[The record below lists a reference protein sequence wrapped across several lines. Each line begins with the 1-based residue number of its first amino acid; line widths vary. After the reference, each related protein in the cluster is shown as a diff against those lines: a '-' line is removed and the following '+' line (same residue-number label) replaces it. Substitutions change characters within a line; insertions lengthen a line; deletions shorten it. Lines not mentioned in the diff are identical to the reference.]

1 MSNSVSGK
9 IRTPQYKTRF
19 SPFSHFIFPFFL
31 VKHLFFPSFATMKY
45 AISYVQKA
53 IVGLLIFFVSG
64 QLNGQTPP
72 YWQIRLTRNTT
83 AAELL
88 TKFQLDGYDCGVQLF
103 QKINSLSSIN
113 APLKNGQ
120 TVTLPV
126 LIYKYNDKTIR
137 SSLGT
142 TDLELAKMVQSYN
155 ADMSKLGLRN
165 NTYQSSGLLLVPY
178 HALNCRETKK
188 KTAKPVEKEDVVANR
203 ENTEGVEKLTAKSVK
218 GAKTFAIFGKKYQ
231 DVEQVDRTLKGKVF
245 YVEGGHGGPDPGAEA
260 KVQGRTLC
268 EDEYAYDVSLRV
280 ARELIKHGA
289 VVYIINRD
297 PTDGIRDG
305 DFLVCDSDELTYP
318 DIKVARNHKERL
330 TQRSDAVNLLY
341 EANRKK
347 GIKDQ
352 RLIVIHVD
360 SRGVSQQT
368 DTFLYYQNGNDDSYK
383 IAKRMQKTLETKYA
397 PYRDYKGTLTT
408 RDLHMLRECKPT
420 TVYVELGN
428 IRNEFDRKRLMIKNN
443 RQAIAKWL
451 TEGFMSKL

>member
-1 MSNSVSGK
+1 
-9 IRTPQYKTRF
+9 
-19 SPFSHFIFPFFL
+19 
-31 VKHLFFPSFATMKY
+31 MKY
-45 AISYVQKA
+45 VISPVLKA
-53 IVGLLIFFVSG
+53 IVGLLLFFVSG

-72 YWQIRLTRNTT
+72 HWQIRLTRNMT
-83 AAELL
+83 ATELL
-88 TKFQLDGYDCGVQLF
+88 TKFQLDGYDCNAQYF
-103 QKINSLSSIN
+103 QKINNFSSKN
-113 APLKNGQ
+113 AELKNGQ
-120 TVTLPV
+120 TVNLPV
-126 LIYKYNDKTIR
+126 FIHKYNDKTIR

-142 TDLELAKMVQSYN
+142 TDLDLAKMVQSYN
-155 ADMSKLGLRN
+155 ADMSKLGLRTT
-165 NTYQSSGLLLVPY
+165 TYQSSGLLLVPY
-178 HALNCRETKK
+178 HALNCREAKK
-188 KTAKPVEKEDVVANR
+188 KTTKPVEKEDVVANR
-203 ENTEGVEKLTAKSVK
+203 ENTDLSRDNREGVEKLAAKSVK

-231 DVEQVDRTLKGKVF
+231 DVEQVDRSLKGKVF

-347 GIKDQ
+347 GVKDQ

-368 DTFLYYQNGNDDSYK
+368 DTFLYYQNGNDDSYR
-383 IAKRMQKTLETKYA
+383 IAKKMQRTLEDKYA
-397 PYRDYKGTLTT
+397 RYRDYKGSLTT

-443 RQAIAKWL
+443 RQAIAAWL
-451 TEGFMSKL
+451 AEGFMSK

>member
-1 MSNSVSGK
+1 
-9 IRTPQYKTRF
+9 
-19 SPFSHFIFPFFL
+19 
-31 VKHLFFPSFATMKY
+31 MKY
-45 AISYVQKA
+45 AISHVQKA
-53 IVGLLIFFVSG
+53 IVGLLLVFVSG
-64 QLNGQTPP
+64 QLSGQVNP
-72 YWQIRLTRNTT
+72 YWQTRLTRNMT
-83 AAELL
+83 AMELL
-88 TKFQLDGYDCGVQLF
+88 AKYQLDGYDCAVQQF
-103 QKINSLSSIN
+103 QKINSLSSKN
-113 APLKNGQ
+113 APLKSGQ
-120 TVTLPV
+120 TVNLPV
-126 LIYKYNDKTIR
+126 WIYTYNGKTIR
-137 SSLGT
+137 SSINT
-142 TDLELAKMVQSYN
+142 TDLDVAKSVQSYN
-155 ADMSKLGLRN
+155 TEMNRAGMRST
-165 NTYQSSGLLLVPY
+165 TYQSSNLLLVPY
-178 HALNCRETKK
+178 YALNCANSRKVK
-188 KTAKPVEKEDVVANR
+188 PKPVETEDVVAKREKADLPR

-231 DVEQVDRTLKGKVF
+231 DVEQVDRSLRGKVF

-260 KVQGRTLC
+260 KVEGRTLC

-305 DFLVCDSDELTYP
+305 DFLICDSDELTYP
-318 DIKVARNHKERL
+318 DIVVARNHKERL

-341 EANRKK
+341 EANKKK
-347 GIKDQ
+347 GVTDQ

-383 IAKRMQKTLETKYA
+383 IAKRMQKTLEEKYA
-397 PYRDYKGTLTT
+397 RYRDYKGTLTT

-443 RQAIAKWL
+443 RQAIATWL
-451 TEGFMSKL
+451 AEGFMR

>member
-1 MSNSVSGK
+1 
-9 IRTPQYKTRF
+9 
-19 SPFSHFIFPFFL
+19 
-31 VKHLFFPSFATMKY
+31 MKY

-53 IVGLLIFFVSG
+53 IVGLLLFFVSG
-64 QLNGQTPP
+64 QLHGQSHP
-72 YWQIRLTRNTT
+72 YWPIRLSRNMT
-83 AAELL
+83 ATELL
-88 TKFQLDGYDCGVQLF
+88 AKFQLDGYDCNAQFF
-103 QKINSLSSIN
+103 QKINNLSSKN
-113 APLKNGQ
+113 ADLKNGQ
-120 TVTLPV
+120 TVNLPV
-126 LIYKYNDKTIR
+126 WIYTYNDKTIR
-137 SSLGT
+137 SSIGT
-142 TDLELAKMVQSYN
+142 TDLSVAKMVQSYN
-155 ADMSKLGLRN
+155 ADMTKTGLRN

-178 HALNCRETKK
+178 HALNCAASKKEKTKP
-188 KTAKPVEKEDVVANR
+188 AEVEDN
-203 ENTEGVEKLTAKSVK
+203 EGVEKLTAKGVK
-218 GAKTFAIFGKKYQ
+218 NAKNTKTFAIFGKKYQ

-428 IRNEFDRKRLMIKNN
+428 IRNEFDRKRIMIKNN
-443 RQAIAKWL
+443 RQAIATWL
-451 TEGFMSKL
+451 TEGFMR

>member
-1 MSNSVSGK
+1 VSLLLPK
-9 IRTPQYKTRF
+9 LEFPR
-19 SPFSHFIFPFFL
+19 PFAPMTAAYST
-31 VKHLFFPSFATMKY
+31 A
-45 AISYVQKA
+45 QKA
-53 IVGLLIFFVSG
+53 LIGCLFFFVSG
-64 QLNGQTPP
+64 QLHGQDHP
-72 YWQIRLTRNTT
+72 YWPIRLARNMT
-83 AAELL
+83 ATELL
-88 TKFQLDGYDCGVQLF
+88 AKFQLDGYDCNAQFF
-103 QKINSLSSIN
+103 QKINNLSSKN
-113 APLKNGQ
+113 ADLKNGQ
-120 TVTLPV
+120 TVNLPV
-126 LIYKYNDKTIR
+126 WIYKYNDKTIR
-137 SSLGT
+137 SSIGT
-142 TDLELAKMVQSYN
+142 TDLDVAKMVQSYN
-155 ADMSKLGLRN
+155 TDMSRIGLRN
-165 NTYQSSGLLLVPY
+165 TTYQSSGLVLVPY
-178 HALNCRETKK
+178 HALNCRTSKK
-188 KTAKPVEKEDVVANR
+188 EKSKPAEVED
-203 ENTEGVEKLTAKSVK
+203 TEGVEKLTAKGVK
-218 GAKTFAIFGKKYQ
+218 NSKKTKTFAIFGKKYQ
-231 DVEQVDRTLKGKVF
+231 DVEQVDRNLRGKVF

-260 KVQGRTLC
+260 KVEGRTLC

-347 GIKDQ
+347 GVKDQ

-360 SRGVSQQT
+360 SRGKAQQT

-443 RQAIAKWL
+443 RQAIAAWL
-451 TEGFMSKL
+451 TEGFMR